1 MSEQM
6 DFNDGKYT
14 VISDNG
20 RLTALR
26 NGEPWN
32 RDITGDNLIYWMLV
46 EAIRLKEERDASA
59 AKLAN
64 VEGQLAAVERL
75 RPMWAQGHSTDSV
88 AAQVSAAALTSL
100 WDLLG
105 VGNQTSAVVKLKQL
119 LRVSAE
125 RDALAA
131 KLAELEGQPP
141 VAYANG
147 DALDNMLDDR
157 VCVVLGSKDSFHRT
171 PVFRR
176 QIPAEQPVNARLLG
190 ALSALLDDIE
200 GLIGES
206 SGVYGLHLN
215 GDVSPWSELEEG
227 GRFERLSSMSSARE
241 AIAAA
246 ESAPKAVRLTD
257 EEVASLLADSDKNS
271 LRVPS
276 FFMVE
281 PHKFARAIE
290 SAVLAKNGIEVAE

>member
-14 VISDNG
+14 VIFDNG

-119 LRVSAE
+119 LCVSAE
-125 RDALAA
+125 RDDLAVKLKKLETEQILRRPSHRPSALIADLEAMAA
-131 KLAELEGQPP
+131 SLEGSGRLDKHDHPS
-141 VAYANG
+141 AYATI
-147 DALDNMLDDR
+147 LDVIKWMSWVEAGIPFKWNMSESHPRPAAPGKLTF
-157 VCVVLGSKDSFHRT
+157 FHDHVQDQFEIT
-171 PVFRR
+171 WEP
-176 QIPAEQPVNARLLG
+176 ENDLL
-190 ALSALLDDIE
+190 
-200 GLIGES
+200 
-206 SGVYGLHLN
+206 
-215 GDVSPWSELEEG
+215 
-227 GRFERLSSMSSARE
+227 
-241 AIAAA
+241 
-246 ESAPKAVRLTD
+246 PK
-257 EEVASLLADSDKNS
+257 SN
-271 LRVPS
+271 
-276 FFMVE
+276 
-281 PHKFARAIE
+281 
-290 SAVLAKNGIEVAE
+290 

>member
-59 AKLAN
+59 AKLAK

-119 LRVSAE
+119 LCVSAE

-131 KLAELEGQPP
+131 KLAELAELEGQEP
-141 VAYANG
+141 VAWMGFGPRDGRAEFSISRPAG
-147 DALDNMLDDR
+147 SVMRDFNMR
-157 VCVVLGSKDSFHRT
+157 PIFAR
-171 PVFRR
+171 PV
-176 QIPAEQPVNARLLG
+176 PAEQPVNARLLE
-190 ALSALLDDIE
+190 A
-200 GLIGES
+200 
-206 SGVYGLHLN
+206 
-215 GDVSPWSELEEG
+215 LEELVAEFG
-227 GRFERLSSMSSARE
+227 VCGLTEKARA
-241 AIAAA
+241 AITSA

-257 EEVASLLADSDKNS
+257 EEIDVMQAQHNADFYAGIVVNH
-271 LRVPS
+271 RS
-276 FFMVE
+276 FFRV
-281 PHKFARAIE
+281 IE
-290 SAVLAKNGIEVAE
+290 TAVLRKNGIEVAD